1 MGFLVIGFTSQLN
14 EGMEKLNR
22 ITLLD
27 DSKRPKAPKIE
38 NLTPAQRRHGRR
50 LALYHDMHRAQ
61 LQEVSDAM
69 TAIDIDHA
77 QLANKI
83 STLNMATNYRQFGNL
98 CGQECQMLSFHH
110 NAEDTYVFPILH
122 QQGSAG
128 LKKVIERLAAEHLV
142 VHELIEE
149 LQHNA
154 NLLNQKRDAESYAQ
168 LKATFTALN
177 TSVRSHFGYE
187 ETELEDAL
195 AIIDVGI

>member
-1 MGFLVIGFTSQLN
+1 
-14 EGMEKLNR
+14 MEKLNR

-38 NLTPAQRRHGRR
+38 NLTPAQRRQGKR
-50 LALYHDMHRAQ
+50 LALYHDIHRTQ

-69 TAIDIDHA
+69 TAIGIDHA
-77 QLANKI
+77 QLTNKI
-83 STLNMATNYRQFGNL
+83 SALNMAANYRQFGNL
-98 CGQECQMLSFHH
+98 CGQECQMLSYHH
-110 NAEDTYVFPILH
+110 NAEDTQVFLILH
-122 QQGSAG
+122 QQGTTG

-154 NLLNQKRDAESYAQ
+154 NFLNQNRDASSFAK
-168 LKATFTALN
+168 LKATFIDLN
-177 TSVRSHFGYE
+177 TAVRSHFGYE